1 LKIVLGLG
9 NPGARYA
16 RTRHNLG
23 FLVVDELARR
33 AHVELAR
40 RDAVSEAARI
50 AEVEI
55 GGEPVVLAEPRTYMN
70 RSGRAAGDLL
80 RRYRGEAAD
89 LLVVHDD
96 ADLTLGRIRLRPGG
110 GAGGHN
116 GIRSVMTAL
125 GTGDFP
131 RVKLGVKGDGR
142 EAADL
147 ADYVLE
153 EFTPDE
159 SAAVRDLV
167 AIGSDAV
174 EAVVTAGIEAA
185 MNRFNPKG
193 T

>member
-1 LKIVLGLG
+1 VKIVLGLG

-33 AHVELAR
+33 ARVALAR
-40 RDAVSEAARI
+40 RDTVSAAARI
-50 AEVEI
+50 AETELC
-55 GGEPVVLAEPRTYMN
+55 GEAVVLVEPRTYMN
-70 RSGRAAGDLL
+70 RSGRAAADVL
-80 RRYRGEAAD
+80 RRYRSEPAD

-131 RVKLGVKGDGR
+131 RMKLGVKGDGR
-142 EAADL
+142 DAADL

-153 EFTPDE
+153 DFAADE
-159 SAAVRDLV
+159 WPTVSDLV
-167 AIGSDAV
+167 TIGSDAA
-174 EAVVTAGIEAA
+174 EAFIATGLEAA